1 MMRLMSNAR
10 KIKQFS
16 YAGGCLGFV
25 ALIIIA
31 ALLLAANP
39 GAGPVATPSPSSTF
53 KPIAVEQVSTVSHGS
68 NIDIVARL
76 RNVNV
81 RAGVSSY
88 PVTFIVSDPSGQ
100 EITRRQET
108 TYILPGSLQYAVAIN
123 IPITSTQ
130 FEVRVEVPGEPV
142 WQELPEGIRSPE
154 FGSFLRGPT
163 ETRTVGAATIE
174 QQKGIAAN
182 EGSYDLQRVEVVAL
196 ALDAHNSVVGI
207 GKTFLGELKVGERRE
222 FTVQWPAP
230 GTATTDV
237 ITSLSANVFQEENVI
252 RIIGDPSTL
261 R

>member
-1 MMRLMSNAR
+1 MMKLMSSAR
-10 KIKQFS
+10 KIKQFG

-25 ALIIIA
+25 ALIIIV

-39 GAGPVATPSPSSTF
+39 SDQPIVTPSPSNTF
-53 KPIAVEQVSTVSHGS
+53 KPIAVEQVSTVSHGG

-81 RAGVSSY
+81 RAGVADY
-88 PVTFIVSDPSGQ
+88 PVTFIVDTPQGQ
-100 EITRRQET
+100 EMTRRQET
-108 TYILPGSLQYAVAIN
+108 TYILPGSLQYAVALN
-123 IPITSTQ
+123 IPITSSQ
-130 FEVRVEVPGEPV
+130 FVVRLEVPSEPT

-163 ETRTVGAATIE
+163 ETRTVGVATIE

-196 ALDAHNSVVGI
+196 AVDSQKNVVGI

-230 GTATTDV
+230 AAATADV

-252 RIIGDPSTL
+252 RIIGDPNTL